1 MPNAITRR
9 AALVGA
15 LGWGLAA
22 PHARAA
28 APVVRALAEPA
39 LKVARPT
46 QAVLQAVVRAGSSG
60 RLVAAGERGLVI
72 VSDDAGRSWT
82 QARVPVSCTL
92 TSLCFADAKRGWATG
107 NMGVV
112 LETEDGGA
120 TWTRRLDGAQAA
132 ELALIAARAQVVNR
146 PANGDGAEKD
156 AVLLEDAQR
165 LVAEGPDKPLLNIVL
180 RADGSLVAVGAYGL
194 AFGSSDGGR
203 VWRPWMHRLPNPD
216 GLSYY
221 GLAERRG
228 ESLLFGEQGLL
239 LRSGGNDTFV
249 AQESPSQG
257 SLFGS
262 LALREGPLLLLGL
275 RGRLWRSAGA
285 GEAWRQVDTPV
296 EASLIAGTQLVDGRV
311 LVAGAAGQ
319 LLQSTDGGMR
329 FQPLS
334 IAQRFP
340 FTGLAEAGDGALV
353 VVGMRGL
360 MRLTPAELAAAASG
374 GASSSS
380 RKPGA

>member
-1 MPNAITRR
+1 VVSTTLTRR

-15 LGWGLAA
+15 LGWGVA
-22 PHARAA
+22 ARAA
-28 APVVRALAEPA
+28 TPAVRALGQPA
-39 LKVARPT
+39 LAVARPT
-46 QAVLQAVVRAGSSG
+46 QAVLQAVVRAGTSG

-72 VSDDAGRSWT
+72 HSDDGGRSWT

-92 TSLCFADAKRGWATG
+92 TSLCFADAKRGWAVG

-112 LETEDGGA
+112 LETGDGGA
-120 TWTRRLDGAQAA
+120 SWTRRLDGAQAA
-132 ELALIAARAQVVNR
+132 ELALIAARAQVAGR
-146 PANGDGAEKD
+146 DASEKD
-156 AVLLEDAQR
+156 QVLLEDAQR
-165 LVAEGPDKPLLNIVL
+165 LVAEGPDKPLLGIVS

-194 AFGSSDGGR
+194 AFASTDGGR
-203 VWRPWMHRLPNPD
+203 TWRPWMHRLPNPE

-239 LRSGGNDTFV
+239 LRAAGAGDTFTSSD
-249 AQESPSQG
+249 SPSQG

-262 LALREGPLLLLGL
+262 LALREGPMLLLGL
-275 RGRLWRSAGA
+275 RGRLWRSAEPGD
-285 GEAWRQVDTPV
+285 AWRQVDTPV
-296 EASLIAGTQLVDGRV
+296 EASLIAGTQLGDGRV

-319 LLQSTDGGMR
+319 LLQSVDGGAR

-334 IAQRFP
+334 LAQRFP
-340 FTGLAEAGDGALV
+340 FTGLAEANDGALV

-380 RKPGA
+380 RKSGA